1 MPLKQF
7 SADLIRG
14 DEVLVKLQGP
24 GKLQFRAAE
33 GSTGADVVTK
43 TAKVAPKAGKGVA
56 AAGKGAAG
64 KGTMMT
70 GKTAMPV
77 VAKGT
82 VTAGGITKGAA
93 TKGALSAAGAGA
105 KTGTIATAKTASL
118 AAVGTI
124 WKGTGLSLGLGLG
137 LGAAGPVI
145 LGGAMI
151 GLGYYALQ
159 TSKKNK
165 SDMLDLEYQL

>member
-14 DEVLVKLQGP
+14 DEVLVKLQGA

-33 GSTGADVVTK
+33 GSPGADVVTK
-43 TAKVAPKAGKGVA
+43 AGKAAPKAGKGVT

-64 KGTMMT
+64 KGTIMT

-77 VAKGT
+77 ATKGT

-93 TKGALSAAGAGA
+93 TKSALGAAGA
-105 KTGTIATAKTASL
+105 KTGAAATAKTASL
-118 AAVGTI
+118 AAAGTI

-137 LGAAGPVI
+137 LGAAGPVM

-151 GLGYYALQ
+151 GLGYYAFK
-159 TSKKNK
+159 TVKKNK
-165 SDMLDLEYQL
+165 SEMLDLEYQL